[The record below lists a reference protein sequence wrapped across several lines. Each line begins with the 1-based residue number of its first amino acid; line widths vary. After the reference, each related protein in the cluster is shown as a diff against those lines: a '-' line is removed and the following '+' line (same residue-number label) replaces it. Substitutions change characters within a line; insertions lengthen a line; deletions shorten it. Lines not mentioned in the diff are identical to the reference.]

1 MKRWKTIGII
11 LAGLLP
17 YYFVKTFI
25 KGMDEIKASSADS
38 TRNQIQ
44 KQIEILD
51 YNREELT
58 DYDFDSTH
66 GLKVEKEVQELKQ
79 QLDEQYRRT
88 NNGFVRKINK
98 NPRKKEKIE
107 GPVTVIETRRNK
119 KILYK

>member
-38 TRNQIQ
+38 TK

-58 DYDFDSTH
+58 DYEFDSIH
-66 GLKVEKEVQELKQ
+66 GLKVEKEVLELKQ

-98 NPRKKEKIE
+98 NPGKKEKIE

>member
-1 MKRWKTIGII
+1 
-11 LAGLLP
+11 
-17 YYFVKTFI
+17 
-25 KGMDEIKASSADS
+25 MDEIKASSADS

-58 DYDFDSTH
+58 DYDFDSIH

-79 QLDEQYRRT
+79 KLDEQYRRT

>member
-58 DYDFDSTH
+58 DYDFDSIH

-79 QLDEQYRRT
+79 KLDEQYRRT

>member
-79 QLDEQYRRT
+79 KLDEQYRRT